1 MKKTP
6 EFLPEARNPLTFL
19 DPLIDPECYIGKVV
33 SCSVRS
39 YDYSA
44 NEMEVFIGNSFYG
57 IIPLSE
63 LSIYDLGDAD
73 YKSLAPFFAGSR
85 LLTAE
90 IIGYFSDTKRFLLS
104 RKKNMENAL
113 LYFSSLEGS
122 SKVIYARKTGATQ
135 SHAFVDIGAGIY
147 GAISSKEISSSY
159 VNPSDYFNKI
169 DYIPVHILYQNV
181 YGKFIVS
188 YRSTI
193 PYQNF
198 EVGDIVSGRVV
209 GPVKDLSG
217 LFIELNP
224 NQAGILNADFGLH
237 IAHCDDDDDRE
248 WFVVLN
254 ENNNFPPRIIRK
266 NETYLFSIRAIKDD
280 PSQFK
285 LNFVQ

>member
-1 MKKTP
+1 
-6 EFLPEARNPLTFL
+6 
-19 DPLIDPECYIGKVV
+19 
-33 SCSVRS
+33 
-39 YDYSA
+39 
-44 NEMEVFIGNSFYG
+44 MEVFIGNSFYG

-122 SKVIYARKTGATQ
+122 SKVIYAWKTGATQ

-147 GAISSKEISSSY
+147 GAIPYKEVSSSY

-169 DYIPVHILYQNV
+169 DYIPVHILYQNM

-237 IAHCDDDDDRE
+237 IAHCDDDDRE

-254 ENNNFPPRIIRK
+254 ESNNFPPRIIRK
-266 NETYLFSIRAIKDD
+266 NGTYLFSIRAIRDD

-285 LNFVQ
+285 LSFVQ

>member
-6 EFLPEARNPLTFL
+6 NFLPEARNPLTIL

-57 IIPLSE
+57 VIPLSE
-63 LSIYDLGDAD
+63 LSIYDLGNAD
-73 YKSLAPFFAGSR
+73 YKSLAPFFTDSR

-122 SKVIYARKTGATQ
+122 SEVIYARKTGATQ

-147 GAISSKEISSSY
+147 GAISYKEISSSY
-159 VNPSDYFNKI
+159 VNPLDYFDGI
-169 DYIPVHILYQNV
+169 DYIPIHILYQNV

-188 YRSTI
+188 YRETV

-198 EVGDIVSGRVV
+198 KVNDIVSGRVV
-209 GPVKDLSG
+209 GPVKDFNG
-217 LFIELNP
+217 IFIELNP
-224 NQAGILNADFGLH
+224 NQSGILNADFGLH
-237 IAHCDDDDDRE
+237 IAHCDDDDGE
-248 WFVVLN
+248 WFIIPN
-254 ENNNFPPRIIRK
+254 KNSNFPPRIIRK

-285 LNFVQ
+285 LSFVQ

>member
-6 EFLPEARNPLTFL
+6 EFLPEARNPLTIL

-39 YDYSA
+39 YDYSK

-57 IIPLSE
+57 VIPLSE

-122 SKVIYARKTGATQ
+122 SEVIYARKTGATQ
-135 SHAFVDIGAGIY
+135 SHVFVDIGAGIY
-147 GAISSKEISSSY
+147 GAISYKEISSSY
-159 VNPSDYFNKI
+159 VNPLDYFDGI
-169 DYIPVHILYQNV
+169 DYIPIHILYQNV

-188 YRSTI
+188 YRETV

-198 EVGDIVSGRVV
+198 KVNDIVSGRVI
-209 GPVKDLSG
+209 GPVKDFNG
-217 LFIELNP
+217 IFIELNP
-224 NQAGILNADFGLH
+224 NQSGILNADFGLH
-237 IAHCDDDDDRE
+237 IAHCNDDNGE
-248 WFVVLN
+248 WFIIPN
-254 ENNNFPPRIIRK
+254 KNSNFPPRIIRK

-285 LNFVQ
+285 LSFVQ

>member
-104 RKKNMENAL
+104 RKKNMENFVAFASTLYCKILVGAL
-113 LYFSSLEGS
+113 
-122 SKVIYARKTGATQ
+122 I
-135 SHAFVDIGAGIY
+135 
-147 GAISSKEISSSY
+147 
-159 VNPSDYFNKI
+159 
-169 DYIPVHILYQNV
+169 
-181 YGKFIVS
+181 
-188 YRSTI
+188 
-193 PYQNF
+193 
-198 EVGDIVSGRVV
+198 
-209 GPVKDLSG
+209 
-217 LFIELNP
+217 IELVVIWLCKKKINKKDKITT
-224 NQAGILNADFGLH
+224 ALSVGLVALALA
-237 IAHCDDDDDRE
+237 IC
-248 WFVVLN
+248 
-254 ENNNFPPRIIRK
+254 FPIYSMEKTQIF
-266 NETYLFSIRAIKDD
+266 LCGA
-280 PSQFK
+280 
-285 LNFVQ
+285 

>member
-1 MKKTP
+1 MNTQF
-6 EFLPEARNPLTFL
+6 FLPEGRNQLTTL
-19 DPLIDPECYIGKVV
+19 DPSLDPKCHVGKII
-33 SCSVRS
+33 SCLPTH
-39 YDYSA
+39 YDYSK

-57 IIPLSE
+57 TIPLSE
-63 LSIYDLGDAD
+63 LSIYDLGEIN
-73 YKSLAPFFAGSR
+73 YKALSPFFMKGH
-85 LLTAE
+85 LLTTE
-90 IIGYFSDTKRFLLS
+90 ITDYSNDTNVFQLS
-104 RKKNMENAL
+104 RKKTMEDAL
-113 LYFSSLEGS
+113 LYFSSLEGT
-122 SKVIYARKTGATQ
+122 SKTIFARKTGI
-135 SHAFVDIGAGIY
+135 SESSVFVDIGSGIQALIPY
-147 GAISSKEISSSY
+147 KEISTSY
-159 VNPSDYFNKI
+159 VDTSTSFEGI

-237 IAHCDDDDDRE
+237 IAHCDDDDRE

-266 NETYLFSIRAIKDD
+266 NETYLFSIRAIRDD
-280 PSQFK
+280 PSKFK
-285 LNFVQ
+285 ISFVQ

>member
-6 EFLPEARNPLTFL
+6 EFLPEARNPLTIL

-39 YDYSA
+39 YDYSK

-57 IIPLSE
+57 VIPLSE
-63 LSIYDLGDAD
+63 LSIYDLGNTD
-73 YKSLAPFFAGSR
+73 YKSLAPFFTDSR

-90 IIGYFSDTKRFLLS
+90 ITGYFSDTKRFLLS

-122 SKVIYARKTGATQ
+122 SEVIYARKTGATQ
-135 SHAFVDIGAGIY
+135 SHVFVDIGAGIY
-147 GAISSKEISSSY
+147 GAISYKEISSSY
-159 VNPSDYFNKI
+159 VNPLDYFDGI
-169 DYIPVHILYQNV
+169 DYIPIHILYQNV

-188 YRSTI
+188 YRETV

-198 EVGDIVSGRVV
+198 KVNDIVSGRVI
-209 GPVKDLSG
+209 GPVKDFNG
-217 LFIELNP
+217 IFIELNP
-224 NQAGILNADFGLH
+224 NQSGILNADFGLH
-237 IAHCDDDDDRE
+237 IAHCNDDNGE
-248 WFVVLN
+248 WFIIPN
-254 ENNNFPPRIIRK
+254 KNSNFPPRIIRK

-285 LNFVQ
+285 LSFVQ

>member
-6 EFLPEARNPLTFL
+6 EFLPEARNPLTIL

-39 YDYSA
+39 YDYSK

-57 IIPLSE
+57 VIPLSE
-63 LSIYDLGDAD
+63 LSIYDLGNAD
-73 YKSLAPFFAGSR
+73 YKSLAPFFTDSR

-90 IIGYFSDTKRFLLS
+90 ITGYFSDTKRFLLS

-122 SKVIYARKTGATQ
+122 SEVIYARKTGATQ
-135 SHAFVDIGAGIY
+135 SHVFVDIGAGIY
-147 GAISSKEISSSY
+147 GAISYKEISSSY
-159 VNPSDYFNKI
+159 VNPLDYFDGI
-169 DYIPVHILYQNV
+169 DYIPIHILYQNV

-188 YRSTI
+188 YRETV
-193 PYQNF
+193 PYQDFKVN
-198 EVGDIVSGRVV
+198 DIVSGRVV
-209 GPVKDLSG
+209 GPVKDFNG
-217 LFIELNP
+217 IFIELNP

-237 IAHCDDDDDRE
+237 IAHCDDDDGE
-248 WFVVLN
+248 WFIIPN
-254 ENNNFPPRIIRK
+254 KNSNFPPRIIRK
-266 NETYLFSIRAIKDD
+266 NEIYLFSIRAIKDD

-285 LNFVQ
+285 LSFVQ

>member
-1 MKKTP
+1 MKNQN
-6 EFLPEARNPLTFL
+6 FLPEARNPLTVL
-19 DPLIDPECYIGKVV
+19 DPFVNPKSYIGKVV
-33 SCSVRS
+33 SCSPTR
-39 YDYSA
+39 YDYST

-63 LSIYDLGDAD
+63 LSIY
-73 YKSLAPFFAGSR
+73 SLENVNCKTLAQFFTFPR

-90 IIGYFSDTKRFLLS
+90 ITGYFGDTNRFLLS

-122 SKVIYARKTGATQ
+122 SETIYAHKTGATG
-135 SHAFVDIGAGIY
+135 SNVFVDIGAGIY
-147 GAISSKEISSSY
+147 GMLPYKEVSSSY
-159 VNPSDYFNKI
+159 VNSLNYFDGV
-169 DYIPVHILYQNV
+169 DYIPIHILFQNV

-237 IAHCDDDDDRE
+237 IAHCDDDDRE

-254 ENNNFPPRIIRK
+254 ENNNFPSRIIRK
-266 NETYLFSIRAIKDD
+266 NGTYLFSIRAIRDD

-285 LNFVQ
+285 LSFVQ

>member
-1 MKKTP
+1 
-6 EFLPEARNPLTFL
+6 
-19 DPLIDPECYIGKVV
+19 
-33 SCSVRS
+33 
-39 YDYSA
+39 
-44 NEMEVFIGNSFYG
+44 
-57 IIPLSE
+57 
-63 LSIYDLGDAD
+63 
-73 YKSLAPFFAGSR
+73 
-85 LLTAE
+85 
-90 IIGYFSDTKRFLLS
+90 
-104 RKKNMENAL
+104 MENAL

-147 GAISSKEISSSY
+147 GAISYKEISSSY

-237 IAHCDDDDDRE
+237 IAHCDDDDDDRE

-285 LNFVQ
+285 LSFVQ

>member
-6 EFLPEARNPLTFL
+6 KFLPEARNPLTIL

-39 YDYSA
+39 YDYSK

-57 IIPLSE
+57 VIPLSE
-63 LSIYDLGDAD
+63 LSIYDLGNAD
-73 YKSLAPFFAGSR
+73 YKSLAPFFADSR

-122 SKVIYARKTGATQ
+122 SEVIYARKTGATQ

-147 GAISSKEISSSY
+147 GAISYKEISSSY
-159 VNPSDYFNKI
+159 VNPLDYFDGI
-169 DYIPVHILYQNV
+169 DYIPIHILYQNV

-188 YRSTI
+188 YRETV

-198 EVGDIVSGRVV
+198 KVNDIVSGRVV
-209 GPVKDLSG
+209 GPVKDFNG
-217 LFIELNP
+217 IFIELNP
-224 NQAGILNADFGLH
+224 NQSGILNADFGLH
-237 IAHCDDDDDRE
+237 IAHCDDDDGE
-248 WFVVLN
+248 WFIIPN
-254 ENNNFPPRIIRK
+254 KNSNFPPRIIRK

>member
-1 MKKTP
+1 MRKTP

-39 YDYSA
+39 YDYSK
-44 NEMEVFIGNSFYG
+44 NEMKVFIGNSFYRV
-57 IIPLSE
+57 IPLSE
-63 LSIYDLGDAD
+63 LSIYDLGNAD
-73 YKSLAPFFAGSR
+73 YKSLAPFFTDSR

-90 IIGYFSDTKRFLLS
+90 ITGYFSDTKRFLLS

-122 SKVIYARKTGATQ
+122 SEVIYARKTGATQ

-147 GAISSKEISSSY
+147 GAISYKEISSSY
-159 VNPSDYFNKI
+159 VNPLDYFDGI
-169 DYIPVHILYQNV
+169 DYIPIHILYQNV

-188 YRSTI
+188 YRETV
-193 PYQNF
+193 PYQDFKVN
-198 EVGDIVSGRVV
+198 DIVSGRVV
-209 GPVKDLSG
+209 GPVKDFNG
-217 LFIELNP
+217 IFIELNP

-237 IAHCDDDDDRE
+237 IAHCDDDDGE
-248 WFVVLN
+248 WFIIPN
-254 ENNNFPPRIIRK
+254 KNSNFPPRIIRK
-266 NETYLFSIRAIKDD
+266 NEIYLFSIRAIKDD

-285 LNFVQ
+285 LSFVQ